1 MEERRAAYLR
11 RLGLR
16 LAAEMGRGM
25 EGRVGCERE
34 EKPEK
39 GFEREWEKEME
50 REPGAMAGAWGCSA
64 ATTRLLIFPGTH
76 YIIL

>member
-34 EKPEK
+34 EEPHK
-39 GFEREWEKEME
+39 GFEMEWEKETE
-50 REPGAMAGAWGCSA
+50 TESVAMAEA
-64 ATTRLLIFPGTH
+64 RQPQPVF
-76 YIIL
+76 